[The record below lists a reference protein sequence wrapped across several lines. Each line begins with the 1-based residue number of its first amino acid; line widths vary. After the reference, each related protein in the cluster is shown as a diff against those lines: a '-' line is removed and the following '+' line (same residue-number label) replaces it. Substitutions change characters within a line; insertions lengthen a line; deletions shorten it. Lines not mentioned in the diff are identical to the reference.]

1 MIDAMKLH
9 EYIWQ
14 GIRKEVSAD
23 KIELYLPF
31 FFGEGID
38 DPLCLTW
45 DRKGVLSDG
54 GRTISELKKRVGDI
68 RPYLD
73 TIDRILAQCG
83 DCALVGG
90 QAIVKEHFQTVIFQ
104 EEEYLA
110 YLHGMNLM
118 LKAITLISIMDTV
131 PVTEKTEVKL

>member
-1 MIDAMKLH
+1 MMDPASLYKS
-9 EYIWQ
+9 IWQ
-14 GIRKEVSAD
+14 GIRKEVYAD

-38 DPLCLTW
+38 TPLCLTW
-45 DRKGVLSDG
+45 DREGVLSDG

-73 TIDRILAQCG
+73 TISGILDRCG
-83 DCALVGG
+83 GCRLVGG
-90 QAIVKEHFQTVIFQ
+90 QTIVKEHFQTVIAQQ
-104 EEEYLA
+104 EEYQA

-118 LKAITLISIMDTV
+118 LKAMTLISILDTIS
-131 PVTEKTEVKL
+131 VTADGEVYL

>member
-1 MIDAMKLH
+1 MIDAMKLR

-14 GIRKEVSAD
+14 GTRKEVSAD
-23 KIELYLPF
+23 KIEFYLPF

-38 DPLCLTW
+38 APLCLIW

-73 TIDRILAQCG
+73 TIDRILARCG
-83 DCALVGG
+83 ECRLTGG
-90 QAIVKEHFQTVIFQ
+90 QVIVKEHFQTVIFR
-104 EEEYLA
+104 EKESLA
-110 YLHGMNLM
+110 YLQGMNQM
-118 LKAITLISIMDTV
+118 LRAITLISILDTV
-131 PVTEKTEVKL
+131 AVTENAEVKL

>member
-1 MIDAMKLH
+1 MIDAVKLR

-14 GIRKEVSAD
+14 GIRKEVHGD

-38 DPLCLTW
+38 EPLCLTW

-73 TIDRILAQCG
+73 TIHAILARCG
-83 DCALVGG
+83 DCKLVGG
-90 QAIVKEHFQTVIFQ
+90 QTIVKEHFQTVIIR
-104 EEEYLA
+104 EEEHLA

-118 LKAITLISIMDTV
+118 LKAITLISILDTISV
-131 PVTEKTEVKL
+131 SEHGEVAL